1 MYSLG
6 KQLENCYE
14 LACDPASR
22 GNSCQIDTAY
32 PRPQLRRDRWI
43 CLNGS
48 WKFTFDDAGQFVQPS
63 NISEWT
69 HSIEVPFAPESAK
82 SGIGDTGF
90 HPNCWYEREFDLPKG
105 EGRVLLHFGAIDYRA
120 RVWVN
125 GQFMA
130 DHEGGHTPFS
140 IDITSVLNENGVQK
154 VTVWAQDD
162 PFDLAK
168 PRGKQDWQLE
178 PHSIWYPR
186 TSGIWQTVWAEVVPT
201 TYIDRIRWTPHFERW
216 EIGFEAFVAGQQYDG
231 LQIKVKLTANCHLL
245 VNDTYEV
252 INGEIHRRIALSDPG
267 IDDYRNELLWSPEK
281 PTLIDAEVQLWHGD
295 KLLDEVQSYTAMR
308 TVAIQRDRFML
319 NGRPYYLRLVLDQG
333 YWPDTLMTA
342 PSDEALRRD
351 VELVK
356 SMGFNGVRKHQKI
369 EDPRFLYWADVLG
382 LMVWEEMPSAYRFTP
397 KAVERITKEWTEVI
411 NRDASHPCIVVW
423 VPFNESWGVP
433 DLTATDAHRHCVQA
447 LYHLT
452 KTLDPTRPVIGN
464 DGWESA
470 ATDIL
475 AIHDYD
481 NKPTRLFNRYGPE
494 VKLSDLFDRQRP
506 GGRVL
511 TLDGHPHNGQP
522 IMLTEFGGI
531 AYAAPE
537 EPDTDKI
544 WGYVRSSDVSELQIR
559 YTALL
564 SVVNK
569 VELFSG
575 FCYTQLTDT
584 YQEANG
590 LLYADRTPKFPIE
603 AIAHATLGRGEED
616 EEDAMLSSIKAKWSP
631 EENVFPG
638 AAKAGWASADSI
650 QPIPHCG
657 GYPGSQSR

>member
-1 MYSLG
+1 MQSLG
-6 KQLENCYE
+6 RWLENCYE
-14 LACDPASR
+14 QDHCDP
-22 GNSCQIDTAY
+22 DTSVTFRPMEPSY
-32 PRPQLRRDRWI
+32 PRPQLQRDNWL
-43 CLNGS
+43 CLNGT
-48 WKFTFDDAGQFVQPS
+48 WKFTYDDANKYVQPS
-63 NISEWT
+63 DINQWS
-69 HSIEVPFAPESAK
+69 HNIEVPFAPESIR

-90 HPNCWYEREFDLPKG
+90 HSNCWYQREFDLPPG
-105 EGRVLLHFGAIDYRA
+105 EGNVLLHFGAVDYRA

-125 GQFMA
+125 GQFMIE
-130 DHEGGHTPFS
+130 HEGGHTPFN
-140 IDITSVLNENGVQK
+140 IDITSVLNENGPQT

-162 PFDLAK
+162 PHELDK

-186 TSGIWQTVWAEVVPT
+186 TSGIWQTVWAERVPS
-201 TYIDRIRWTPHFERW
+201 TYIDRLRWTPHFERW
-216 EIGFEAFVAGQQYDG
+216 EIGFEAFVKGAKKDG
-231 LQIKVKLTANCHLL
+231 IHIKIRLTVGNHLL

-252 INGEIHRRIALSDPG
+252 IHGEIHRRIALSDPG

-281 PTLIDAEVQLWHGD
+281 PTLMDAQIQLWYKD
-295 KLLDEVQSYTAMR
+295 QLLDEIQSYTAMR
-308 TVAIQRDRFML
+308 TVALQRDRFML

-333 YWPDTLMTA
+333 YWPETLMTA
-342 PSDEALRRD
+342 PSDEALRHD
-351 VELVK
+351 VELAK
-356 SMGFNGVRKHQKI
+356 AMGFNGVRKHQKI

-397 KAVERITKEWTEVI
+397 KAVERLTKEWTEVI
-411 NRDASHPCIVVW
+411 DRDASHPCIVVW

-433 DLTATDAHRHCVQA
+433 DLTATAAHRNCVQA

-481 NKPTRLFNRYGPE
+481 NKPRTLAKRYGSQVNLTE
-494 VKLSDLFDRQRP
+494 LFDRRRP

-511 TLDGHPHNGQP
+511 TLDGYPHQGQP

-531 AYAAPE
+531 AYAGRE
-537 EPDTDKI
+537 NPDADKA
-544 WGYVRSSDVSELQIR
+544 WGYVRSSNVSELQTR

-564 SVVNK
+564 NVVNR
-569 VELFSG
+569 VEIFSG

-584 YQEANG
+584 FQEANG

-603 AIAHATLGRGEED
+603 AIVAATLGLQADED
-616 EEDAMLSSIKAKWSP
+616 DFLPPNVEPKWA
-631 EENVFPG
+631 ENNF
-638 AAKAGWASADSI
+638 
-650 QPIPHCG
+650 IPANA
-657 GYPGSQSR
+657 Q

>member
-1 MYSLG
+1 MSSFG
-6 KQLENCYE
+6 KWLENCYIQQSGEAGSQSNFE
-14 LACDPASR
+14 LSKM
-22 GNSCQIDTAY
+22 AY
-32 PRPQLRRDRWI
+32 PRPQLQRANWMS
-43 CLNGS
+43 LNGP
-48 WKFTFDDAGQFVQPS
+48 WKFTYDDNGRFVQPS
-63 NISEWT
+63 DISEWT
-69 HSIEVPFAPESAK
+69 HTIEVPFAPETTR

-90 HPNCWYEREFDLPKG
+90 HPNCWYEREFDLPPG
-105 EGRVLLHFGAIDYRA
+105 EGRVLLQFAAVDYRA

-125 GQFMA
+125 GQFITE
-130 DHEGGHTPFS
+130 HEGGNTPFTADMTHV
-140 IDITSVLNENGVQK
+140 INENGPQR

-162 PFDLAK
+162 PQDLAK

-186 TSGIWQTVWAEVVPT
+186 TTGIWQTVWVERVPP
-201 TYIDRIRWTPHFERW
+201 TYIKNIRWTPDFDRW
-216 EIGFEAFVAGQQYDG
+216 EIGFEAFVAGEPCNDIQ
-231 LQIKVKLTANCHLL
+231 LKVKLSFGCQML

-252 INGEIHRRIALSDPG
+252 LNREVHRRIALSDPG

-281 PTLIDAEVQLWHGD
+281 PTLIDAEIELWCDG
-295 KLLDEVQSYTAMR
+295 KLMNVVKSYTAMR
-308 TVAIQRDRFML
+308 CVAIQRDRFML

-333 YWPDTLMTA
+333 YWPESFMTA

-351 VELVK
+351 VELAK
-356 SMGFNGVRKHQKI
+356 AMGFNGVRKHQKI

-382 LMVWEEMPSAYRFTP
+382 LMVWEEMPSPYRFTP

-411 NRDASHPCIVVW
+411 ERDSSHPCIVVW

-433 DLTATDAHRHCVQA
+433 DLTATQAHQHCVQA

-481 NKPTRLFNRYGPE
+481 NKPRRLAKRYGPE
-494 VKLSDLFDRQRP
+494 VKLADLFDRQRP

-511 TLDGHPHNGQP
+511 TLDGHPHQGQP

-531 AYAAPE
+531 AYAGREDRKA
-537 EPDTDKI
+537 
-544 WGYVRSSDVSELQIR
+544 WGYVRSENLSELQIR

-564 SVVNK
+564 NVVNK

-584 YQEANG
+584 FQEANG
-590 LLYADRTPKFPIE
+590 LLYGDRTPKFPIE
-603 AIAHATLGRGEED
+603 AIKAATMGWGDD
-616 EEDAMLSSIKAKWSP
+616 EEDLIEGCVDATW
-631 EENVFPG
+631 
-638 AAKAGWASADSI
+638 
-650 QPIPHCG
+650 
-657 GYPGSQSR
+657 SQSDHGQPAHQCAQ